1 MINPMIASVFRPTG
15 TLTPVDSSTEALTS
29 TVMALPKD
37 LVEGLTVSNLV
48 YESRANLLDKLVP
61 YTAGISGNNFRIV
74 SETSIGDP
82 VTVDVPIPQGTII
95 GNINVLR
102 LAVSNH
108 GDVVVVYREGL
119 HIRMTGY
126 SFRQIPDP
134 LDDQNGSL
142 IPDPIL
148 KFRRYQGRILT
159 TAECPIEQLGLFSVV
174 GEDPQPI
181 FVTGKLGGL
190 SDFRLY
196 YIRRNESQQKVLV
209 YYRPLRE
216 KLPSR
221 LSDETLML
229 VSTL

>member
-15 TLTPVDSSTEALTS
+15 TLTPVDSSTEPLTS

-82 VTVDVPIPQGTII
+82 VTVDIPIPQGTIV
-95 GNINVLR
+95 GNINCVR

-108 GDVVVVYREGL
+108 GDIIVVYREGL

-134 LDDQNGSL
+134 NDVQNGGL

-148 KFRRYQGRILT
+148 KFRRYQGRVLT
-159 TAECPIEQLGLFSVV
+159 TAECPITQLAYFDVV

-196 YIRRNESQQKVLV
+196 YIRRNELQQQVLV
-209 YYRPLRE
+209 YYRPMRE
-216 KLPSR
+216 QILPSF
-221 LSDETLML
+221 SDPIPL
-229 VSTL
+229 VSPL

>member
-1 MINPMIASVFRPTG
+1 MINPMIASVFRPAG
-15 TLTPVDSSTEALTS
+15 ALTPVDASNDPLIS
-29 TVMALPKD
+29 TVSALPKD
-37 LVEGLTVSNLV
+37 LVEGLTVPNQV
-48 YESRANLLDKLVP
+48 HESRATLLSKLVP
-61 YTAGISGNNFRIV
+61 YTVGISGSNFHV
-74 SETSIGDP
+74 TSVTSTDSP
-82 VTVDVPIPQGTII
+82 VTVDIPIPQGTIV
-95 GNINVLR
+95 GNINCVR

-108 GDVVVVYREGL
+108 GDIIVVYREGL

-134 LDDQNGSL
+134 NDVQNGGL

-148 KFRRYQGRILT
+148 KFRRYQGRVLT
-159 TAECPIEQLGLFSVV
+159 TAECPITQLAYFDVV

-196 YIRRNESQQKVLV
+196 YIRRNELQQQVLV
-209 YYRPLRE
+209 YYRPMRE
-216 KLPSR
+216 QILPSF
-221 LSDETLML
+221 SDPIPL

>member
-15 TLTPVDSSTEALTS
+15 TLTPVDSSTEPLTS

-82 VTVDVPIPQGTII
+82 VTVDVPIPQGTIV
-95 GNINVLR
+95 GNINCVR

-108 GDVVVVYREGL
+108 GDIIVVYREGL

-134 LDDQNGSL
+134 NDVQNGGL

-148 KFRRYQGRILT
+148 KFRRYQGRVLT
-159 TAECPIEQLGLFSVV
+159 TAECPITQLAYFDVV

-196 YIRRNESQQKVLV
+196 YIRRNELQQQVLV
-209 YYRPLRE
+209 YYRPMRE
-216 KLPSR
+216 QILPSF
-221 LSDETLML
+221 SDPIPL
-229 VSTL
+229 VSPL